1 VARAAYWTAFGAC
14 LIALV
19 GGSVLAWRSYPEPM
33 SPQQVARAYFAA
45 LARADAPKAL
55 GLGTVPPGPHEF
67 LTSAV
72 LREQDRI
79 APVHGIAVNGVMRH
93 GARAQVAY
101 RYVLGFAGG
110 DQIYTGTLGLEHT
123 ASGWRLA
130 RAAVPTELVLSDAV
144 DRVTFAGTAF
154 PSRHTLLFP
163 GALPARF
170 DNPYLRLDPATAAV
184 APTTGARIFVTVE
197 PTPLARTRLLDGLDR
212 TISRCNHALRPQPAC
227 PKASTTV
234 VPGSLRGHLVQPL
247 SAAITFGVSGATG
260 QLTMRGSVTFAGRYS
275 ELGRDNVERQ
285 RTGRLLLP
293 VSAAAYPVPPLVLR
307 LDGSG

>member
-1 VARAAYWTAFGAC
+1 MARAAYWTAFGVC
-14 LIALV
+14 LIALI

-45 LARADAPKAL
+45 LARADAPGAL
-55 GLGTVPPGPHEF
+55 GLGTVPPGPHQF

-72 LREQDRI
+72 LREQERI
-79 APVHGIAVNGVMRH
+79 APMRGIVVSDPVRN

-110 DQIYTGTLGLEHT
+110 DQIYTGTLGLEHI

-144 DRVTFAGTAF
+144 ERLTFAGIGF
-154 PSRHTLLFP
+154 PWRRTLLFP

-170 DNPYLRLDPATAAV
+170 DDPYLRLDPATAAV
-184 APTTGARIFVTVE
+184 APATGARMFVTVE
-197 PTPLARTRLLDGLDR
+197 PTALARVRLLDGLGHAID
-212 TISRCNHALRPQPAC
+212 RCNRAVRPEAAC
-227 PKASTTV
+227 PQASTAV
-234 VPGSLRGHLVQPL
+234 VPGSLRGRLVQPL
-247 SAAITFGVSGATG
+247 SGGITFGVSGAAG
-260 QLTMRGSVTFAGRYS
+260 ELTMTGSVTFVGRYS
-275 ELGRDNVERQ
+275 ELGHDNVERH

-293 VSAAAYPVPPLVLR
+293 VSAAAFPVPPLVVR
-307 LDGSG
+307 LDGAG